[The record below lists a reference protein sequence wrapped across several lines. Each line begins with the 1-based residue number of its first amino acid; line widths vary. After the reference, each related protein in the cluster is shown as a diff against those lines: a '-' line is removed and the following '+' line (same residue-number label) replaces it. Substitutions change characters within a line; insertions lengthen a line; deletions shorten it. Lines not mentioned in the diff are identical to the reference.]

1 MSKAG
6 IGMSYSD
13 IVKYSV
19 IKWLGIFL
27 LVMIFIPIVNYN
39 ESLKPVWAFLVDIN
53 WEEGLFLQRYSDNRM
68 ELGIY
73 IAMFEFIIGILLMMI
88 GLFCENSIKMEL
100 GL

>member
-1 MSKAG
+1 MLTAG
-6 IGMSYSD
+6 IGMSYGD

-19 IKWLGIFL
+19 IKWIGIFL

-39 ESLKPVWAFLVDIN
+39 EALKPFWAFLVDIN
-53 WEEGLFLQRYSDNRM
+53 WDKGLFLHQYSDNPM
-68 ELGIY
+68 EVGIY
-73 IAMFEFIIGILLMMI
+73 IAMFEFIIGLLLMLI

>member
-1 MSKAG
+1 MLDAG
-6 IGMSYSD
+6 IGMSYGD

-19 IKWLGIFL
+19 IKWIGIFL

-39 ESLKPVWAFLVDIN
+39 EALKPVWAFLVDIN
-53 WEEGLFLQRYSDNRM
+53 WEEGLHLHQYSDNRT
-68 ELGIY
+68 EIGIY
-73 IAMFEFIIGILLMMI
+73 IAMFEFIIGILLMLI